1 MVATH
6 DWRFYTLLSYLLVS
20 YFSDTRRLAE
30 SGTESCFLLG
40 CLNSEAFVSLHISN
54 VHLLL
59 LFDSAGLYI

>member
-6 DWRFYTLLSYLLVS
+6 DWRFYTLSYLLVS

-30 SGTESCFLLG
+30 SRTESCFLLG
-40 CLNSEAFVSLHISN
+40 CLNSAAFVSLHISN

-59 LFDSAGLYI
+59 LFDSAGLDI